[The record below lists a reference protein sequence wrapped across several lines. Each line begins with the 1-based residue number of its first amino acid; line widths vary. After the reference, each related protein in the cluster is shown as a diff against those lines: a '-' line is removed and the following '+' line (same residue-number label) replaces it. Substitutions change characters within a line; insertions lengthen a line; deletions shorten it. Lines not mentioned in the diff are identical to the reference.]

1 MIKVREFCVTYDST
15 EKYAPSIQNLT
26 SNIFKAV
33 YDNPQRAFY
42 SYNLKKRIS
51 WESLWKIQ
59 HNNNLLLKRVNLN
72 IQERAFILEFYSAGI
87 LINSPEGLITIEG
100 DRRFIDNNSSLEVGA
115 KIISDT
121 LRDIS
126 QCFSD

>member
-1 MIKVREFCVTYDST
+1 LIKVREFCVTYDST

-33 YDNPQRAFY
+33 YDNPQRIFY
-42 SYNLKKRIS
+42 SYNLRKKIS

-59 HNNNLLLKRVNLN
+59 YNNILLLKRVNLN
-72 IQERAFILEFYSAGI
+72 IQERAFSLEFFSMGI
-87 LINSPEGLITIEG
+87 LINSPEGLISIEG
-100 DRRFIDNNSSLEVGA
+100 DRRFIDNKSSLEVGA

-121 LRDIS
+121 LNDIS
-126 QCFSD
+126 QCFLD

>member
-33 YDNPQRAFY
+33 YDNPQRTFY

-59 HNNNLLLKRVNLN
+59 YNNNLFLKRVNLN
-72 IQERAFILEFYSAGI
+72 IQERAFTLEFFSMGI
-87 LINSPEGLITIEG
+87 LINSPEGLISIEG
-100 DRRFIDNNSSLEVGA
+100 DRRFIDKNSPLEVGE

-121 LRDIS
+121 LNDIS
-126 QCFSD
+126 QCFLD

>member
-15 EKYAPSIQNLT
+15 EKYAPSIQSLT
-26 SNIFKAV
+26 SRIFKAV

-42 SYNLKKRIS
+42 SYNLKKKIS

-59 HNNNLLLKRVNLN
+59 YNNILLLKRVNLN
-72 IQERAFILEFYSAGI
+72 IQERAFTLEFFSMGI
-87 LINSPEGLITIEG
+87 LINSPEGLISIEG
-100 DRRFIDNNSSLEVGA
+100 DRRFIDKNSPLEVGA